1 MSESNDTLDD
11 ELNSLLVE
19 RELRIAREDCKEFIS
34 LFCKTF
40 DPRPDV
46 IPHDIDFDL
55 YDYEEGYVDDLVSGI
70 VNGGD
75 LFVEK
80 SRDMGVSWVTL
91 AVLLWAWVNLDGF
104 QALAGSR
111 KEEYVDKTGD
121 VSSLFGK
128 LDYLIRT
135 IKNPKLLPKGFDIA
149 KHRTYMKLVN
159 PENGN
164 TIIGE
169 SSNKNFSRA
178 GRYSVVFFDEFG
190 FWPDARR
197 SWQAAGDATKFRLA
211 VTTPPDEPSYAKTLR
226 FSDKIK
232 VLTLHWKLHPKKDE
246 DWYAY
251 EKSRRNEEEVL
262 HELDISWEYSSVGKP
277 YPEINHVTLGQY
289 AYDGTLPLYLS
300 LDIGLD
306 AVSIGWYQ
314 PVRNS
319 NYITLVDA
327 YENYGK
333 IIDWYTPFFGK
344 DIDSKFTYTNDELE
358 FIAKVKLW
366 RGGIFYGD
374 PSGKQKH
381 IESNISAYQ
390 ILQDNF
396 GIYVQTNDA
405 ENDWP
410 TRKDA
415 TKRLLSHL
423 RINDTPGTRWFL
435 ECVSSA
441 RYPKREEETSQ
452 SVTPI
457 SKPVHDWTSH
467 HRTQLEFFCVN
478 YQSQTNDDVDSYVS
492 QPHAGV
498 VRNQPLAIG
507 GIGVSQGIDA
517 ILNRGNEEK
526 DWMA

>member
-1 MSESNDTLDD
+1 MP
-11 ELNSLLVE
+11 ELKNSSKKVELILLLEEAE
-19 RELRIAREDCKEFIS
+19 RRKARKDCKRWIS
-34 LFCKTF
+34 RFCRTF

-55 YDYEEGYVDDLVSGI
+55 YDYEEAYVDELVDGI
-70 VNGGD
+70 INGGD
-75 LFVEK
+75 KFVEK

-91 AVLLWAWVNLDGF
+91 AVFLWAWCELDGF
-104 QALAGSR
+104 QALVGSR
-111 KEEYVDKTGD
+111 KEEYVDKSGD
-121 VSSLFGK
+121 ISSLFGK
-128 LDYLIRT
+128 FDYLIQN
-135 IKNPKLLPKGFDIA
+135 IKDPLLLPKGFELA

-159 PENGN
+159 PANGN

-232 VLTLHWKLHPKKDE
+232 IITLHWRLHPKKDSA
-246 DWYAY
+246 WYEY

-277 YPEINHVTLGQY
+277 YPEINHIQLGQY
-289 AYDGTLPLYLS
+289 PYDPTLPMYLS

-319 NYITLVDA
+319 NYITLIEA

-333 IIDWYTPFFGK
+333 IIDWYTPMFGN
-344 DIDSKFTYTNDELE
+344 DIDSKFTYTNDDLT
-358 FIAKVKLW
+358 FIEKVKMW
-366 RGGIFYGD
+366 KGGIFFGD
-374 PSGKQKH
+374 PSGKQRH
-381 IESNISAYQ
+381 VESNISPYQ
-390 ILQDNF
+390 ILKDNF
-396 GIYVQTNDA
+396 NIYVQTNDM

-410 TRKDA
+410 TRKNA
-415 TKRLLSHL
+415 TKRLLSHF
-423 RINDTPGTRWFL
+423 RINDTPGTRWFVD
-435 ECVSSA
+435 CIASA

-478 YQSQTNDDVDSYVS
+478 YHSEGTHEPESYVS
-492 QPHAGV
+492 HANAQV
-498 VRNQPLAIG
+498 TNQPLAIG
-507 GIGVSQGIDA
+507 GIDVNQGIDA
-517 ILNRGNEEK
+517 ILNRGNNQESE
-526 DWMA
+526 W